1 MKRPILSLLCA
12 GLLLAAT
19 ACSNEKTAT
28 TNEPTD
34 SEEAGGNAGDNYM
47 NAATEGES
55 GATVTMP
62 ETATRASAAET
73 AGTAPLAYS
82 MSDPEFL
89 KLVYEVGNNEIQFS
103 QLALQKEVSSEAKAF
118 ANRMIADHQKAA
130 AEIKPLAASLQ
141 ADLPT
146 GMDPAHKAMYD
157 ELAALTGPA
166 FEQQYWRQML
176 IDHRQT
182 LKLFQGEIDMAR
194 APKVKA
200 FAVKNLPVMQM
211 HATMA
216 AKHANMSNTM

>member
-1 MKRPILSLLCA
+1 MKRNLLSLLCV
-12 GLLLAAT
+12 GMLLT
-19 ACSNEKTAT
+19 TGACSNEKTAI

-34 SEEAGGNAGDNYM
+34 SEETGGNAGDNYM
-47 NAATEGES
+47 NAATEGNNEP
-55 GATVTMP
+55 AVNMP
-62 ETATRASAAET
+62 ETATRATAAEA

-89 KLVYEVGNNEIQFS
+89 KLVYEGGNNEIQLS
-103 QLALQKEVSSEAKAF
+103 QLALQKEVSNEAKAF
-118 ANRMIADHQKAA
+118 ANRMIADHQKIA
-130 AEIKPLAASLQ
+130 AEIKPLAANLQ

-157 ELAALTGPA
+157 ELAALTGSA

-194 APKVKA
+194 APKVKD
-200 FAVKNLPVMQM
+200 FAVKNLPVIQM
-211 HATMA
+211 HATTA
-216 AKHANMSNTM
+216 AKHANSASM